1 MKRIQRQVT
10 HRSVEPADGAFSA
23 PPIRARERLRAAS
36 QFASWVT
43 PPTREGLRLVKA
55 YLTLRRTR
63 YFDRGFYLATNLDVA
78 EAGVDPLMHFIEHGW
93 RAGRDPSPDFS
104 IRRYLEARP
113 DVQSAGVN
121 PLLHYVLELEARPD
135 VQSAGINR
143 LLHYV
148 RQLEGRPAVRRAG
161 IDRLLHHVLHG
172 DDERKPDR
180 SRPVLDKESLSR
192 VIASSEPGD
201 TILVWSRGKSTVP
214 AIKDRRALLFPRKTG
229 DGHGAAER
237 IGDTAML
244 AQLEALRAE
253 DAAFLLIPPQN
264 RPSKQFRGF
273 DRHVHGRYEKVYED
287 TVAGTLFALRGDESR
302 SRPWIVEFED
312 MLVEYRSRYGGDPSI
327 MDAGSGLDLDTT
339 FPNETIFSPPP
350 RERLPYLDASVDMV
364 VADSAGTSHEEIRRI
379 ARSAV
384 VRVDQSGG
392 DVTFAADWL
401 REPHLPKPSVS
412 ILIPTYNAARYLET
426 CLRALDETLP
436 RGYDVEIIVVDDASS
451 DQTADVVS
459 RWAARGGRV
468 RGVRNEANAGFI
480 GSCNAGAE
488 EARGDLLVFLNNDTL
503 PLSGWLPP
511 LVRTLVEQPGAGAVG
526 GKLLYPDGRLQ
537 EAGGVIFSDGS
548 GANFGKS
555 TGDPEA
561 PLQNFLRE
569 VDYCSGALLATRR
582 ELFLDLGGFDGRFQ
596 PMYYEDTDYCFQV
609 RDAGLKV
616 YYQPESAIVHYE
628 GGSAGTD
635 ISTGMK
641 RYQAVNRETFV
652 HKWATAL
659 ERQPPRPGRFDPAT
673 WYELAFSPSTATT
686 TRPD

>member
-1 MKRIQRQVT
+1 M
-10 HRSVEPADGAFSA
+10 
-23 PPIRARERLRAAS
+23 
-36 QFASWVT
+36 
-43 PPTREGLRLVKA
+43 KA

-121 PLLHYVLELEARPD
+121 PLLHYVLDLEARPD

-148 RQLEGRPAVRRAG
+148 RQLEARPAVRRAG

-172 DDERKPDR
+172 SDERQSTR
-180 SRPVLDKESLSR
+180 SSPVLGKESLSR
-192 VIASSEPGD
+192 VVASSEPGD
-201 TILVWSRGKSTVP
+201 TILVWSGGNSTLP
-214 AIKDRRALLFPRKTG
+214 AIKDRRARLFPRRTG
-229 DGHGAAER
+229 DGHGGAER
-237 IGDTAML
+237 IGDTAMI

-253 DAAFLLIPPQN
+253 DAAFLLIPPGN
-264 RPSKQFRGF
+264 RSASKQPRGF
-273 DRHVHGRYEKVYED
+273 DRHVHGRYAKVYED

-327 MDAGSGLDLDTT
+327 MDAGSGLDLDLD
-339 FPNETIFSPPP
+339 FPSETIFSPPP
-350 RERLPYLDASVDMV
+350 ARERLPYLDESVDMV
-364 VADSAGTSHEEIRRI
+364 VAGSAGIASGEEVRRI
-379 ARSAV
+379 ARWAV
-384 VRVDQSGG
+384 VRVDQSGS
-392 DVTFAADWL
+392 DVAFAADWL

-412 ILIPTYNAARYLET
+412 IVIPTYNAARYVES

-451 DQTADVVS
+451 DETADVVS

-561 PLQNFLRE
+561 PLQNFFRE

-652 HKWATAL
+652 RKWATAL